1 MQFPPADCGDMPVN
15 SAGGPFGEE
24 EIQMN
29 PLLTSSALRVSIL
42 RFASTH
48 FAEYFGQLLAPSID
62 ISQCNEVTR
71 LQGMAL
77 RLVRDGRATP
87 ENGNAGARAR
97 RLDQLQSA
105 AAALRILP

>member
-1 MQFPPADCGDMPVN
+1 MPVN
-15 SAGGPFGEE
+15 LAGGPFSKE

-29 PLLTSSALRVSIL
+29 LLLTSSALRASIL

-48 FAEYFGQLLAPSID
+48 VAEYFGQLLAPSID
-62 ISQCNEVTR
+62 QSNEVTR

-77 RLVRDGRATP
+77 RLVRDGRSTP